1 MPARNADVMD
11 NRVSLSMAV
20 LLVAVLLLAGC
31 SVLPP
36 LNQQTMST
44 ALTDTADTRL
54 GKAVHA
60 QAQAQ
65 SDKSGIYGLE
75 VPQEAFAAR
84 VLLARAAERSL
95 DVQYY
100 IWHGDTTG
108 YLMFEEIWNA
118 AERGVRV
125 RLLLDDNGIAGLD
138 SIIAALDSH
147 PNIEVRLFNPFAQRS
162 FKALGYVTDFSR
174 LNRRMHNKSFT
185 ADTQATIVGGRN
197 IGDEYFGAGEYM
209 VFADLDVVAVGRIA
223 GETAAAFD
231 LYWASKSAYPVESI
245 LGKASPDSVQ
255 AMMAKF
261 AAVRSS
267 PAAVEYVEAVRST
280 GLIQALIARNL
291 PLEWAHVRLVYD
303 DPVKTLDQAKDAN
316 LLFTKMREAIG
327 TPARELDII
336 SPYFVPGKQGTLAL
350 SAFPERG
357 VQLRVLTNSL
367 AATDV
372 GAVHAGYAKRREA
385 LLRSGAKI
393 YELKP
398 DYERQ
403 SGDAKDTKK
412 RHQGGRSS
420 ASLHAK
426 TFSVDRTRVF
436 IGSFNLDP
444 RSIHLNTEMG
454 FVIES
459 ARLAGAVSSWLDRSV
474 DSAAYE
480 VILARNGHGLEWIER
495 TDQGAVYYSTEPRT
509 GFWKRFGVGL
519 MSLLPIEWLL

>member
-1 MPARNADVMD
+1 VVLGRPA
-11 NRVSLSMAV
+11 
-20 LLVAVLLLAGC
+20 
-31 SVLPP
+31 
-36 LNQQTMST
+36 
-44 ALTDTADTRL
+44 
-54 GKAVHA
+54 
-60 QAQAQ
+60 
-65 SDKSGIYGLE
+65 
-75 VPQEAFAAR
+75 
-84 VLLARAAERSL
+84 
-95 DVQYY
+95 
-100 IWHGDTTG
+100 
-108 YLMFEEIWNA
+108 
-118 AERGVRV
+118 
-125 RLLLDDNGIAGLD
+125 
-138 SIIAALDSH
+138 
-147 PNIEVRLFNPFAQRS
+147 
-162 FKALGYVTDFSR
+162 
-174 LNRRMHNKSFT
+174 
-185 ADTQATIVGGRN
+185 
-197 IGDEYFGAGEYM
+197 
-209 VFADLDVVAVGRIA
+209 
-223 GETAAAFD
+223 
-231 LYWASKSAYPVESI
+231 
-245 LGKASPDSVQ
+245 
-255 AMMAKF
+255 
-261 AAVRSS
+261 
-267 PAAVEYVEAVRST
+267 
-280 GLIQALIARNL
+280 
-291 PLEWAHVRLVYD
+291 
-303 DPVKTLDQAKDAN
+303 
-316 LLFTKMREAIG
+316 
-327 TPARELDII
+327 
-336 SPYFVPGKQGTLAL
+336 
-350 SAFPERG
+350 ERG
-357 VQLRVLTNSL
+357 VQLRILTNSL

-495 TDQGAVYYSTEPRT
+495 TDQGEVYYSTEPRT